1 MNPMLQKLIDQD
13 FMGTDDANYLEK
25 AIANKDT
32 IIISGHRGHGILPL
46 LASLGAVAQGSGL
59 KVKPVRNPETDLDDT
74 NADYFMIGDLKDT
87 DYTDLLVN
95 AFSKKGQGVIVI
107 KDADHS
113 FSVMKI
119 VSDVFKATGDSEK
132 VYQLVECTKE
142 NDVKMLKKMVK
153 LTLNEKGRP
162 VRTPFEK

>member
-13 FMGTDDANYLEK
+13 FMSVSEAQYLQN

-46 LASLGAVAQGSGL
+46 LASLGAVAQGASL
-59 KVKPVRNPETDLDDT
+59 KVKPIRNIDSGLSGDGI
-74 NADYFMIGDLKDT
+74 DYFLIGDLKDI
-87 DYTDLLVN
+87 DYTPLLLSVFTIEGPG
-95 AFSKKGQGVIVI
+95 AITI

-119 VSDVFKATGDSEK
+119 VSDVFKATGDTSK
-132 VYQLVECTKE
+132 VYQIIECTKE
-142 NDVKMLKKMVK
+142 NDVKKLAKIVK

-162 VRTPFEK
+162 VRTPFE